1 MEEKEIEKTKR
12 VNPFLEQYKTPHET
26 VPFDKIKLEDY
37 EEAFL
42 EGIRRD
48 DEQIEKTINN
58 PAEPT
63 FDNTIINVDDDKDG
77 YYDLLSRVSTVFFN
91 LLSAETND
99 EMDALA
105 QKMQPILT
113 KHANDV
119 RLNKKLFERIKAVH
133 DNHRELPVEVDSL
146 KATMQ
151 DPTINHYK
159 VIGLAGDWA
168 TTSELGDFNVEFVV
182 PSKAKDLLAAMF
194 GNDAVSDLTKVTLK
208 TGDTDL
214 DATTGFTG
222 VALEPKKFK
231 IQGTIAIVDD
241 NNALYRQIRFSF
253 RRHIPTYY
261 QIPQDLSMD

>member
-1 MEEKEIEKTKR
+1 MKKIEELKDIFVGPKTLLYAKAITD
-12 VNPFLEQYKTPHET
+12 LSKTT
-26 VPFDKIKLEDY
+26 LDIT
-37 EEAFL
+37 A
-42 EGIRRD
+42 
-48 DEQIEKTINN
+48 
-58 PAEPT
+58 
-63 FDNTIINVDDDKDG
+63 
-77 YYDLLSRVSTVFFN
+77 DL
-91 LLSAETND
+91 
-99 EMDALA
+99 
-105 QKMQPILT
+105 
-113 KHANDV
+113 
-119 RLNKKLFERIKAVH
+119 
-133 DNHRELPVEVDSL
+133 ELPVEVDSL

-222 VALEPKKFK
+222 VALEPKKSK

-241 NNALYRQIRFSF
+241 TKTNVMVITNIALYATLQWDDTGTKPVAFKFSGS
-253 RRHIPTYY
+253 IEGAGKKSIAWLTKA
-261 QIPQDLSMD
+261 SA

>member
-1 MEEKEIEKTKR
+1 MAMKKIEELKDIFVGPKTLLYAKAITD
-12 VNPFLEQYKTPHET
+12 LSKTT
-26 VPFDKIKLEDY
+26 LDIT
-37 EEAFL
+37 A
-42 EGIRRD
+42 
-48 DEQIEKTINN
+48 
-58 PAEPT
+58 
-63 FDNTIINVDDDKDG
+63 
-77 YYDLLSRVSTVFFN
+77 DL
-91 LLSAETND
+91 
-99 EMDALA
+99 
-105 QKMQPILT
+105 
-113 KHANDV
+113 
-119 RLNKKLFERIKAVH
+119 
-133 DNHRELPVEVDSL
+133 ELPVEVDSL

-241 NNALYRQIRFSF
+241 TKTNVMVITNIALYATLQWDDTGTKPVAFKFSGS
-253 RRHIPTYY
+253 IEGAGEKSIAWLTKA
-261 QIPQDLSMD
+261 SAA

>member
-1 MEEKEIEKTKR
+1 MKKIEELKDIFVGPKTLLYAKAITD
-12 VNPFLEQYKTPHET
+12 LSKTT
-26 VPFDKIKLEDY
+26 LDIT
-37 EEAFL
+37 A
-42 EGIRRD
+42 
-48 DEQIEKTINN
+48 
-58 PAEPT
+58 
-63 FDNTIINVDDDKDG
+63 
-77 YYDLLSRVSTVFFN
+77 DL
-91 LLSAETND
+91 
-99 EMDALA
+99 
-105 QKMQPILT
+105 
-113 KHANDV
+113 
-119 RLNKKLFERIKAVH
+119 
-133 DNHRELPVEVDSL
+133 ELPVEVDSL

-241 NNALYRQIRFSF
+241 TKTNVMVITNIALYATLQWDETGTKPVAFKFSGS
-253 RRHIPTYY
+253 IEGAGKKSIAWLTKA
-261 QIPQDLSMD
+261 SA

>member
-1 MEEKEIEKTKR
+1 MKKIEELKDIFVGPKTLLYAKAITD
-12 VNPFLEQYKTPHET
+12 LSKTT
-26 VPFDKIKLEDY
+26 LDIT
-37 EEAFL
+37 A
-42 EGIRRD
+42 
-48 DEQIEKTINN
+48 
-58 PAEPT
+58 
-63 FDNTIINVDDDKDG
+63 
-77 YYDLLSRVSTVFFN
+77 DL
-91 LLSAETND
+91 
-99 EMDALA
+99 
-105 QKMQPILT
+105 
-113 KHANDV
+113 
-119 RLNKKLFERIKAVH
+119 
-133 DNHRELPVEVDSL
+133 ELPVEVDSL

-194 GNDAVSDLTKVTLK
+194 GNDAVSDLTKVTLE

-241 NNALYRQIRFSF
+241 TKTNVMVITNIALYATLQWDDTGTKPVAFKFSGS
-253 RRHIPTYY
+253 IEGAGKKSIAWLTKA
-261 QIPQDLSMD
+261 SAS

>member
-1 MEEKEIEKTKR
+1 MKKIEELKDIFVGPKTLLYAKAITD
-12 VNPFLEQYKTPHET
+12 LSKTT
-26 VPFDKIKLEDY
+26 LDIT
-37 EEAFL
+37 A
-42 EGIRRD
+42 
-48 DEQIEKTINN
+48 
-58 PAEPT
+58 
-63 FDNTIINVDDDKDG
+63 
-77 YYDLLSRVSTVFFN
+77 DL
-91 LLSAETND
+91 
-99 EMDALA
+99 
-105 QKMQPILT
+105 
-113 KHANDV
+113 
-119 RLNKKLFERIKAVH
+119 
-133 DNHRELPVEVDSL
+133 ELPVEVDSL

-214 DATTGFTG
+214 DATSGFTG

-241 NNALYRQIRFSF
+241 TKTNVMVITNIALYATLQWDETGTKPVAFKFSGS
-253 RRHIPTYY
+253 IEGAGKKSIAWLTKAAGA
-261 QIPQDLSMD
+261 